1 MNPSEPFGGF
11 SSRTGFTPIP
21 NPFFS
26 AVLPRIRDLAE
37 LRVTLYI
44 FWALYRKKGYPKF
57 LTCSE
62 LRADQSLI
70 SSLGEEEA
78 AEESLSRGLTSAV
91 SRGTLLSL
99 KVVTDGRSEELYFLN
114 TDQDRRAIAQI
125 ESGQILLGPMVRLEP
140 APAGEKLNIFALYEQ
155 YVGLLTPM
163 IAEDLK
169 EAEQLYPAS
178 WIEEAF
184 REAVR
189 LNKRSWR
196 YISRILERWAKE
208 GKDYG
213 GDRADTQKDIS
224 PKEYL
229 KKYGHL
235 TKRPTAGG

>member
-1 MNPSEPFGGF
+1 MNPSEVFPGF
-11 SSRTGFTPIP
+11 PTRTGFTPIP

-26 AVLPRIRDLAE
+26 ALLPRIKDIAE

-57 LTCSE
+57 ITYAE
-62 LRADQSLI
+62 LRADPALMAGLESA
-70 SSLGEEEA
+70 ETPAEEA
-78 AEESLSRGLTSAV
+78 LERGLKAAV
-91 SRGTLLSL
+91 ERGTLIALRVL
-99 KVVTDGRSEELYFLN
+99 LGGESERLYFLN
-114 TDQDRRAIAQI
+114 NEQSRRAAAQI
-125 ESGQILLGPMVRLEP
+125 ESGQIPIGQAARPEP
-140 APAGEKLNIFALYEQ
+140 ASAEERSNIFALYEQ
-155 YVGLLTPM
+155 HIGLLTPM
-163 IAEDLK
+163 IVEDLK
-169 EAEQLYPAS
+169 DAEALYPAS

-208 GKDYG
+208 GKIHG
-213 GDRADTQKDIS
+213 GTRPDTQADIS

-235 TKRPTAGG
+235 TKR